1 MEVITNNG
9 TYFNELNRSAKTEII
24 AENTRMPSIANTYKN
39 EPQFQNVFNLSAN
52 YARTGQQ
59 KFADPFAFH
68 ARPVDKASNGRNLNI
83 LNTLAINAQR
93 DSADVITANPL
104 RVVGFY

>member
-9 TYFNELNRSAKTEII
+9 TYFNELNRSAKTEMI

-39 EPQFQNVFNLSAN
+39 EPQFQNLENLSRN
-52 YARTGQQ
+52 YARKGQQ
-59 KFADPFAFH
+59 LFADPFAFH
-68 ARPVDKASNGRNLNI
+68 MRPNDKPSNGRNLNI

-93 DSADVITANPL
+93 DSPDVITAIPL